1 MRETK
6 KRQRNINFDSVKHLG
21 VECRKKMLSSVDKKL
36 KSSVL
41 IVKHKTDSKQIC
53 TSLFFCVF
61 EHINKKNFYIYI
73 AKVLQNFIY
82 IKWQQK
88 GES

>member
-21 VECRKKMLSSVDKKL
+21 VECPKKMLSSVDKKL

-61 EHINKKNFYIYI
+61 EHINKKTFTF
-73 AKVLQNFIY
+73 V
-82 IKWQQK
+82 QQK
-88 GES
+88 YCKNLST

>member
-1 MRETK
+1 
-6 KRQRNINFDSVKHLG
+6 
-21 VECRKKMLSSVDKKL
+21 MLSSVDKKL

-61 EHINKKNFYIYI
+61 EHINNKKTFPFIRLKCCKKFYLRKYN
-73 AKVLQNFIY
+73 KHEWMDVNGS
-82 IKWQQK
+82 KK
-88 GES
+88 ESHKPAVKFTLKN